1 MTDTQDGQTVL
12 WPEMGPSKEE
22 KVKAEITIT
31 YKFVYE
37 LDPAEYAKELTPEE
51 MLEAEIESV
60 RKYPDIIIEN
70 SDCEPI
76 VNGRIIGAT
85 AP

>member
-1 MTDTQDGQTVL
+1 MKDGQTVL
-12 WPEMGPSKEE
+12 WPEMGPKREDI
-22 KVKAEITIT
+22 VKAEITIT
-31 YKFVYE
+31 YKIQYE

-51 MLEAEIESV
+51 MLEADIESA

-70 SDCEPI
+70 SDCELI
-76 VNGRIIGAT
+76 VNGKIIGAT